1 MSVRFAG
8 WDERT
13 FALAA
18 DEVTFGLAREERKEL
33 FARARARDI
42 EALELAIAEMN
53 VASLGELESPPAEL
67 MGRISDDAHAWL
79 ASVQSQ
85 SQSRAAAPSGART
98 SFWAAAG
105 WLAAALVLAMFVF
118 DRVRSRP
125 LDPATR
131 REQLLANAN
140 DLVRAGWKRSDD
152 PLAGGVRGEVV
163 WSRATQEGYMSFRS
177 LPPNDPARNQYQLW
191 IFDSTRPDWE
201 AKPVD
206 GGVFDV
212 GAGGEVIVPIDAK
225 LEIRKAALFAVTLEP
240 PGGVVVSAREH
251 LLATATP

>member
-13 FALAA
+13 FALAM
-18 DEVTFGLAREERKEL
+18 DEVTFGLARDERAKL
-33 FARARARDI
+33 LSRARARDI

-53 VASLGELESPPAEL
+53 VASLGELESPPVEL
-67 MGRISDDAHAWL
+67 MRRISDDALAWL
-79 ASVQSQ
+79 ASTQPQPLAVPLQ
-85 SQSRAAAPSGART
+85 RKRV
-98 SFWAAAG
+98 FYWAAAG
-105 WLAAALVLAMFVF
+105 WLAAALVLAVFVLG
-118 DRVRSRP
+118 RVGSRT
-125 LDPATR
+125 LDLAER
-131 REQLLANAN
+131 REQLMAHAN
-140 DLVRAGWKRSDD
+140 DLVRAPWKSSDD
-152 PLAGGVRGEVV
+152 PLAGGVRGEVL
-163 WSRATQEGYMSFRS
+163 WSRAKQEGYMSFRA

-201 AKPVD
+201 AQPVD

-212 GAGGEVIVPIDAK
+212 RAGNEVIVPIDAK
-225 LEIRKAALFAVTLEP
+225 LEVRQAALFAVTLEP